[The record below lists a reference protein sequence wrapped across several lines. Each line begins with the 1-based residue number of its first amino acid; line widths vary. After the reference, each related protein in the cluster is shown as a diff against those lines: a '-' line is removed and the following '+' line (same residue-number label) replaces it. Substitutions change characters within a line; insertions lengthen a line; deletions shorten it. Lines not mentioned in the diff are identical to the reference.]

1 MPGHFPGEKE
11 KPPMNLM
18 KAANQWACRP
28 DDERFES
35 LDSLLADRIHLRD
48 CSSEKRL
55 LLDKTTVVDSAGEVC
70 IVGQSGTTAKLTHH
84 AFGQLAQ
91 KASAPAGYLRG
102 LPAPLAAACLADGL
116 KLRAES
122 GTDDRGLFYTN
133 GCGPFVR
140 ALTSDKYARVWD
152 ASIVERMIDLQGNG
166 WRVPPARPVR
176 DGQRGARLA
185 TQADVLAFGSHD
197 SLGIKVGD
205 PIAPAGLY
213 ASDHDLFVFMVD
225 NARTIN
231 TPTGPLSRG
240 FFAWNSEVG
249 AASFGIMTF
258 LFDAVCGNHIVWGAS
273 NVREIRVRHVGQAL
287 RRSFGAVQMQLREY
301 SNASASEEE
310 GRIERMTTR
319 ILGGKKEEVVSAIFG
334 KKLPGLTRGILESAY
349 DVAESTPRY
358 GNPNTVWGMVCGLTE
373 ASQASG
379 FADARNVIDVSA
391 GKLIDVF

>member
-1 MPGHFPGEKE
+1 
-11 KPPMNLM
+11 MNLM
-18 KAANQWACRP
+18 KAARQWSERP

-35 LDSLLADRIHLRD
+35 LDLLLADRTHLRD

-55 LLDKTTVVDSAGEVC
+55 VLDRSTIVENAGEVC
-70 IVGQSGTTAKLTHH
+70 LVGTSGVSARLTHH

-91 KASAPAGYLRG
+91 RASAPAGYLRG
-102 LPAPLAAACLADGL
+102 LPAPLAASCLAEGL
-116 KLRAES
+116 KARVES
-122 GTDDRGLFYTN
+122 GNEDRGLFYAN

-152 ASIVERMIDLQGNG
+152 ASIVERVVDLQSAG

-176 DGQRGARLA
+176 AGQKGTRTA
-185 TQADVLAFGSHD
+185 TQADVLAYGSHA

-225 NARTIN
+225 NARTIR
-231 TPTGPLSRG
+231 TPSGDLSRG

-287 RRSFGAVQMQLREY
+287 NRSFRAVSMQLREY
-301 SNASASEEE
+301 SNASATEEE
-310 GRIERMTTR
+310 EKIERMTTR
-319 ILGGKKEEVVSAIFG
+319 ILGAKKEDVVSAIFG
-334 KKLPGLTRGILESAY
+334 KKLPGLTRGILETAY
-349 DVAESTPRY
+349 ETAARTPRY

-373 ASQASG
+373 ASQGAY
-379 FADARNVIDVSA
+379 ADARNAIDVSA